1 MPRPR
6 FYKLSVEKQRK
17 ILDVAKREFAD
28 NGFEDASYNRIIEQA
43 GLSKGAMYYYFDD
56 KIDLYATVFREVQE
70 ELIGSFDLKL
80 DITDS
85 FWSQLEGLYQGAVQ
99 LAQDKPELV
108 ALIRGLTK
116 LPSRLRQEGP
126 IAEVYAVARKQ
137 TEAVI
142 QQGQEAGVVR
152 DDIPM
157 SLLISV
163 AMSMG
168 EAIDMW
174 FFEHFDEVEDLDR
187 TIAQMV
193 SLLKAT
199 FQKEPQ

>member
-6 FYKLSVEKQRK
+6 FYKLNATKQRN

-43 GLSKGAMYYYFDD
+43 GLSKGAMYSYFDD
-56 KIDLYATVFREVQE
+56 KIDLYATVFQEVQR
-70 ELIGSFDLKL
+70 ELLGAFDLKL
-80 DITDS
+80 DVTSD
-85 FWSQLEGLYQGAVQ
+85 FWSQLEGLYHRAVQ

-116 LPSRLRQEGP
+116 LPNRLRQEGP
-126 IAEVYAVARKQ
+126 IAQVYAVAREQ
-137 TEAVI
+137 TEAI
-142 QQGQEAGVVR
+142 ITQGQAAGVVR

-163 AMSMG
+163 GMSMG

-174 FFEHFDEVEDLDR
+174 FFEHFDEVEDLDQ

-193 SLLKAT
+193 SLFKAT